1 MGNGSAGKLT
11 YLVGVL
17 AAGSDCTLAYV
28 AVESVNERGGD
39 GGACKLVSL

>member
-1 MGNGSAGKLT
+1 MA

-17 AAGSDCTLAYV
+17 AAGSDCTLADV

-39 GGACKLVSL
+39 GSA